1 MHGINARLVGV
12 ATAMLASSVSLP
24 LRASAQMSPVPTPES
39 VFGFPVG
46 AERKL
51 FTYDESIG
59 YFRRLAAA
67 SPNVRLIEV
76 GRTSF
81 GRPWTAVIISSPENL
96 AKLDEYRRIN
106 QRLAHPEGLTDAEA
120 RTLARQGKAF
130 VDISG
135 GLHASEIA
143 GSQHTPQLA
152 YELLANAADPVNRAI
167 LDNTVLFLWPSINPD
182 GQDIVVEN
190 CRARDAG
197 PGAPPMEL
205 YQKYIG
211 HDNNRDAYML
221 NVVESRVIQRTW
233 REWEPQIVYVHHQSS
248 PFPTRIWVP
257 PFADPVGFRV
267 PPLMAREMNALGMAI
282 AQALEEE
289 GKTGAVHQGEGF
301 DAW

>member
-1 MHGINARLVGV
+1 MYSTAQKLSRRVGVGNDRRYGGERWLAAGVRHDRSASWPVSSAIPIRGLRPIVPANSEKSMHGINARLVGV

-211 HDNNRDAYML
+211 HDNNRDSYML
-221 NVVESRVIQRTW
+221 NVV
-233 REWEPQIVYVHHQSS
+233 
-248 PFPTRIWVP
+248 
-257 PFADPVGFRV
+257 
-267 PPLMAREMNALGMAI
+267 
-282 AQALEEE
+282 
-289 GKTGAVHQGEGF
+289 
-301 DAW
+301 